1 MTEKDRKWNL
11 MWDLWVAGKAA
22 SPYAELMEY
31 ESEVNNGGHSQFFF
45 NAANC
50 GYLKAQMEVILSALP
65 EPLLANLK
73 RGYDAFTAQDDIA
86 DDINDD
92 LFSECDDVFYDNE
105 GVLIEALEGYA
116 DSLSL

>member
-1 MTEKDRKWNL
+1 MIIDFHTHAFPEKI
-11 MWDLWVAGKAA
+11 AGAA
-22 SPYAELMEY
+22 ISKLSYAAGGLQPQTDGTL
-31 ESEVNNGGHSQFFF
+31 ES
-45 NAANC
+45 
-50 GYLKAQMEVILSALP
+50 LKAQMEVILSALP